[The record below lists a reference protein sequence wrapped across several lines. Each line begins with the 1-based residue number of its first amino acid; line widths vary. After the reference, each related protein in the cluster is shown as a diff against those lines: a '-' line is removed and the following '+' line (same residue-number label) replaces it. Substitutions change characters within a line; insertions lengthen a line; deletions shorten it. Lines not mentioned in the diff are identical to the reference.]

1 MKRISVILSF
11 CAAAAVMLC
20 GCENNG
26 SSTTTIKDSAADN
39 GASEAEVTEASDESA
54 SDEGSNEE
62 SVYYGF
68 ESFEFDLHAGDNK
81 YTLDLGEIDMLPPY
95 YDVFDDKLYVFCE
108 SLNGEASIAVIPPD
122 DPESREVIELPD
134 CPVKFDDVDPPV
146 MQLENT
152 IVGMSLG
159 MTLYKYNWSDKA
171 YAETEIQ
178 GGWGMVTDKDG
189 NIYVLCNGADGKKNV
204 QKFDVDLKSVYT
216 VDVTDEKAFVDY
228 IRVNENDELLIYHY
242 NIDEDRMN
250 CDVIDK
256 ESGKI
261 TETRENVIFDPQAHL
276 KTSDGTE
283 IWLEADA
290 K

>member
-1 MKRISVILSF
+1 MKKISLLLSL
-11 CAAAAVMLC
+11 CAASVLMLC
-20 GCENNG
+20 GCENSE

-39 GASEAEVTEASDESA
+39 GASEAEVTEASEESVADENQSE
-54 SDEGSNEE
+54 D

-68 ESFEFDLHAGDNK
+68 ESFEFDLHAGDK
-81 YTLDLGEIDMLPPY
+81 TYTLDLGEIDMLPPY

-122 DPESREVIELPD
+122 DPESREIIELPD
-134 CPVKFDDVDPPV
+134 CPVKFDDVDPPI
-146 MQLENT
+146 MQAENT

-159 MTLYKYNWSDKA
+159 MTLYKYNWADKA

-178 GGWGMVTDKDG
+178 GGWGMTTDKEG

-204 QKFDVDLKSVYT
+204 QKFDADLKHVYT
-216 VDVTDEKAFVDY
+216 ADVTAEETFVDY
-228 IRVNENDELLIYHY
+228 INVDENDELAVYHY
-242 NIDEDRMN
+242 NIDEDRMD

-261 TETRENVIFDPQAHL
+261 TETRENVIFDPEAPL

-283 IWLEADA
+283 IRLEADA

>member
-1 MKRISVILSF
+1 MKKISLLLAL
-11 CAAAAVMLC
+11 CAVSALMLC
-20 GCENNG
+20 GCESG
-26 SSTTTIKDSAADN
+26 ESTTTTIKDSAADN
-39 GASEAEVTEASDESA
+39 GSSEAEVTEADEESVP
-54 SDEGSNEE
+54 DEGQDEG

-68 ESFEFDLHAGDNK
+68 ESFEFDLHAGDK
-81 YTLDLGEIDMLPPY
+81 TYTLDLGEIDMLPPY
-95 YDVFDDKLYVFCE
+95 YDVFNDKIYVFCE

-122 DPESREVIELPD
+122 DPESRQIIELP
-134 CPVKFDDVDPPV
+134 
-146 MQLENT
+146 ENT

-159 MTLYKYNWSDKA
+159 MTLYKYNWNDKT

-178 GGWGMVTDKDG
+178 GGWGMVTDKEG

-204 QKFDVDLKSVYT
+204 QKFDADLKPLYT
-216 VDVTDEKAFVDY
+216 VDVTKDESFVDY
-228 IRVNENDELLIYHY
+228 VHVNENDEFAVYHY
-242 NIDEDRMN
+242 NIDEDRMD

-256 ESGKI
+256 ESGKVS
-261 TETRENVIFDPQAHL
+261 ETRENVIFDPEAHL